1 MGTTIGGDSRGL
13 FGRALA
19 PPKTA
24 PALAPLVERLLWWNW
39 SRFEKCLAKQLLVL
53 VSTHGAAWSHVS
65 WLHLSSGSRKGLQ
78 VWLLAWSCSKLN
90 CLAGLQLEP
99 VLELILEPCQTCPRS
114 SRRFVCP
121 HHTLIIF
128 ALSHFSPTIGVLEP
142 VVMCWSCDMPC
153 ACIFPLFY
161 LLLFLPSLLP
171 FAVASSAASSKQCTL
186 SLSLQ
191 LCLTSYQLI
200 HPVASYGLLLLNF
213 PRYYTP
219 HAVAKPR

>member
-39 SRFEKCLAKQLLVL
+39 SCFEKCLAKQLLVL

-78 VWLLAWSCSKLN
+78 VRLLAWSCSKLN

-99 VLELILEPCQTCPRS
+99 VLELILEPCQTCPYFWMFHFAS
-114 SRRFVCP
+114 FTWHSTFV
-121 HHTLIIF
+121 IKF
-128 ALSHFSPTIGVLEP
+128 YS
-142 VVMCWSCDMPC
+142 W
-153 ACIFPLFY
+153 PLWLRAMAFF
-161 LLLFLPSLLP
+161 FLPPPS
-171 FAVASSAASSKQCTL
+171 
-186 SLSLQ
+186 
-191 LCLTSYQLI
+191 I
-200 HPVASYGLLLLNF
+200 
-213 PRYYTP
+213 
-219 HAVAKPR
+219 